1 MGKAPVALALV
12 GVLAAAGIAN
22 GLPQTGAFSDVSGN
36 PSDATSS
43 AALQQITGQVLSS
56 NTAGN
61 GSSDQTSG
69 GSSPAAGAAS
79 SKSEAS
85 GTSSGDTS
93 GVNKTVSSSNAAN
106 NSKAAHSKAAN
117 NSKANNGSLTTSSLS
132 TSSTKS
138 AASYKAHAWKYSNA
152 PLYYTVRGKANT
164 SVKVKKG
171 KTKMAGWDKL
181 GRTKRVVTKVTYKMV
196 ADSAGWRE
204 SMPASAD
211 TISGWGKQSLV
222 SVSLSNGR
230 TYNGYAWN
238 RSHLLADCLGGHAI
252 KENLVTGTRTQNV
265 GNNVTSAPGGMQYTE
280 QLALN
285 YLNSHHKG
293 WVYYRATPVYKGKEL
308 VCRSVYVD
316 ILSNDGSINQHV
328 EVYNAMRGVKINYK
342 TGAVSGKAVKK
353 AGSSSSSKGS
363 SSSNGNKNNSTSTS
377 TTGGKWVYVTNT
389 GTKYHAASCK
399 YLASSKHKIKLKA
412 AKAQGYTACKV
423 CGG

>member
-22 GLPQTGAFSDVSGN
+22 GLPQTGAFSDASG
-36 PSDATSS
+36 SS
-43 AALQQITGQVLSS
+43 SS
-56 NTAGN
+56 NGGLSAQQATDHEASDDAAGN
-61 GSSDQTSG
+61 GSGDQTSG
-69 GSSPAAGAAS
+69 GSSSSAGAAS
-79 SKSEAS
+79 SKGEASSASSGEAS
-85 GTSSGDTS
+85 GA
-93 GVNKTVSSSNAAN
+93 NKAVSSNKVAN
-106 NSKAAHSKAAN
+106 NKATKNRKA
-117 NSKANNGSLTTSSLS
+117 SSGSLTTSSLS

-138 AASYKAHAWKYSNA
+138 AASYKAHTWKYSNA

-164 SVKVKKG
+164 SVKIKKG

-181 GRTKRVVTKVTYKMV
+181 GRTKRVVAKVTYKMV

-238 RSHLLADCLGGHAI
+238 RSHLLADCLGGHAV

-293 WVYYRATPVYKGKEL
+293 WVYYRATPVYKGNEL

-328 EVYNAMRGVKINYK
+328 EVYNAMRGVKVNYK

-353 AGSSSSSKGS
+353 SSSSSSNKGSSSSS
-363 SSSNGNKNNSTSTS
+363 GNKNNSTSTS

-399 YLASSKHKIKLKA
+399 YLTSSKHKIKLKA

>member
-22 GLPQTGAFSDVSGN
+22 GLPQAGAFSDVSGN
-36 PSDATSS
+36 SSDATSS
-43 AALQQITGQVLSS
+43 LSAQQATDREVSDD
-56 NTAGN
+56 TAGN
-61 GSSDQTSG
+61 GSSDQTSDA
-69 GSSPAAGAAS
+69 SSSSAGAAS

-85 GTSSGDTS
+85 GISSAAAS
-93 GVNKTVSSSNAAN
+93 GASKAVSSSNAAN
-106 NSKAAHSKAAN
+106 SSKAS
-117 NSKANNGSLTTSSLS
+117 SGSLTTSSLS
-132 TSSTKS
+132 ASSTKS
-138 AASYKAHAWKYSNA
+138 VASYKAHTWKYSNA

-181 GRTKRVVTKVTYKMV
+181 GRTKRVVAKVTYKMV

-238 RSHLLADCLGGHAI
+238 RSHLLADCLGGHAV

-265 GNNVTSAPGGMQYTE
+265 GNNVISAPGGMQYTE

-363 SSSNGNKNNSTSTS
+363 SSSNGNKNSSTSTS

>member
-22 GLPQTGAFSDVSGN
+22 GLPQTGAFSDALGSS
-36 PSDATSS
+36 SDATSS
-43 AALQQITGQVLSS
+43 LSAQQATDREVSDD
-56 NTAGN
+56 TAGN
-61 GSSDQTSG
+61 GSSDQTSDA
-69 GSSPAAGAAS
+69 SSSSAGAAS

-106 NSKAAHSKAAN
+106 NSKAAHSKA
-117 NSKANNGSLTTSSLS
+117 SSGSLTTSSLS
-132 TSSTKS
+132 ASSTKS
-138 AASYKAHAWKYSNA
+138 VASYKAHTWKYSNA

-171 KTKMAGWDKL
+171 KSKMAGWDKL
-181 GRTKRVVTKVTYKMV
+181 GRTKRVVAKVTYKMV

-230 TYNGYAWN
+230 IYNGYAWN
-238 RSHLLADCLGGHAI
+238 RSHLLADCLGGHAV

-363 SSSNGNKNNSTSTS
+363 SSSNGNKNSSTSTS

>member
-22 GLPQTGAFSDVSGN
+22 GLPQTGAFSDALGSS
-36 PSDATSS
+36 SDATSS
-43 AALQQITGQVLSS
+43 LSAQQATDREVSDD
-56 NTAGN
+56 TAGN
-61 GSSDQTSG
+61 GSSDQTSDA
-69 GSSPAAGAAS
+69 SSSSAGAAS

-85 GTSSGDTS
+85 GISSAAAS
-93 GVNKTVSSSNAAN
+93 GASKAVSSSNAAN
-106 NSKAAHSKAAN
+106 NSKAAHSKA
-117 NSKANNGSLTTSSLS
+117 SSGSLTTSSLS
-132 TSSTKS
+132 ASSTKS
-138 AASYKAHAWKYSNA
+138 LASYKAHTWKYSNA

-181 GRTKRVVTKVTYKMV
+181 GRTKRVVAKVTYKMV

-230 TYNGYAWN
+230 IYNGYAWN
-238 RSHLLADCLGGHAI
+238 RSHLLADCLGGHAV

-363 SSSNGNKNNSTSTS
+363 SSSNGNKNSSTSTS

>member
-1 MGKAPVALALV
+1 M
-12 GVLAAAGIAN
+12 
-22 GLPQTGAFSDVSGN
+22 
-36 PSDATSS
+36 S
-43 AALQQITGQVLSS
+43 A
-56 NTAGN
+56 
-61 GSSDQTSG
+61 
-69 GSSPAAGAAS
+69 
-79 SKSEAS
+79 
-85 GTSSGDTS
+85 
-93 GVNKTVSSSNAAN
+93 
-106 NSKAAHSKAAN
+106 
-117 NSKANNGSLTTSSLS
+117 
-132 TSSTKS
+132 SSTKS
-138 AASYKAHAWKYSNA
+138 VASYKAHTWKYSNA

-181 GRTKRVVTKVTYKMV
+181 GRTKRVVAKVTYKMV

-230 TYNGYAWN
+230 IYNGYAWN
-238 RSHLLADCLGGHAI
+238 RSHLLADCLGGHAV

-363 SSSNGNKNNSTSTS
+363 SSSNGNKNSSTSTS

>member
-22 GLPQTGAFSDVSGN
+22 GLPQTGAFSDASGSS
-36 PSDATSS
+36 SDATSS
-43 AALQQITGQVLSS
+43 AALQPATDQVLSDDI
-56 NTAGN
+56 AGN
-61 GSSDQTSG
+61 GSGDQTSG
-69 GSSPAAGAAS
+69 GSSSSAGAAS

-85 GTSSGDTS
+85 SASSDVDDTS
-93 GVNKTVSSSNAAN
+93 GV
-106 NSKAAHSKAAN
+106 SKAAN
-117 NSKANNGSLTTSSLS
+117 SKATNSSRSSNGSLTISSLS

-138 AASYKAHAWKYSNA
+138 TASYKAHTWKYSNA

-181 GRTKRVVTKVTYKMV
+181 GRTKRVVAKVTYKMV

-204 SMPASAD
+204 NMPASAD

-238 RSHLLADCLGGHAI
+238 RSHLLADCLGGHAV

-265 GNNVTSAPGGMQYTE
+265 GNNVISAPSGMQYTE

-293 WVYYRATPVYKGKEL
+293 WVYYRATPVYKGNEL

-353 AGSSSSSKGS
+353 SSSSSSNKGSSSSS
-363 SSSNGNKNNSTSTS
+363 GNKNNSTSTS

>member
-22 GLPQTGAFSDVSGN
+22 GLPQTGAFSDALGSS
-36 PSDATSS
+36 SDATSS
-43 AALQQITGQVLSS
+43 LSAQQAADREVSDD
-56 NTAGN
+56 TAGN
-61 GSSDQTSG
+61 GSSDQTSDA
-69 GSSPAAGAAS
+69 SSSSAGAAS

-106 NSKAAHSKAAN
+106 NSKAAHSKA
-117 NSKANNGSLTTSSLS
+117 SSGSLTTSSLS
-132 TSSTKS
+132 ASSTKS
-138 AASYKAHAWKYSNA
+138 VASYKAHTWKYSNA

-181 GRTKRVVTKVTYKMV
+181 GRTKRVVAKVTYKMV

-230 TYNGYAWN
+230 IYNGYAWN
-238 RSHLLADCLGGHAI
+238 RSHLLADCLGGHAV

-363 SSSNGNKNNSTSTS
+363 SSSNGNKNSSTSTS

>member
-22 GLPQTGAFSDVSGN
+22 GLPQTGAFSDASGSS
-36 PSDATSS
+36 SDATSS
-43 AALQQITGQVLSS
+43 AALQPTTDQALSDDAAS
-56 NTAGN
+56 N
-61 GSSDQTSG
+61 GSGDQTSG
-69 GSSPAAGAAS
+69 AS
-79 SKSEAS
+79 SSSAGEASSRSEVS
-85 GTSSGDTS
+85 GTSSDDTS
-93 GVNKTVSSSNAAN
+93 GANKADSNKAGDSKAGNSNKVANSSRSSNG
-106 NSKAAHSKAAN
+106 
-117 NSKANNGSLTTSSLS
+117 GSIINSLS

-138 AASYKAHAWKYSNA
+138 TASYKAHTWKYSNA

-171 KTKMAGWDKL
+171 KIKMAGWDKL
-181 GRTKRVVTKVTYKMV
+181 GRTKRVVAKVTYKMV

-204 SMPASAD
+204 NMPASAD

-238 RSHLLADCLGGHAI
+238 RSHLLADCLGGHAV

-265 GNNVTSAPGGMQYTE
+265 GNNVISAPGGMQYTE

-293 WVYYRATPVYKGKEL
+293 WVYYRATPVYKGNEL

-353 AGSSSSSKGS
+353 SSSSSSNKGSSSSS
-363 SSSNGNKNNSTSTS
+363 GNKNNSTSTS

>member
-22 GLPQTGAFSDVSGN
+22 GLPQTGAFSDALGSS
-36 PSDATSS
+36 SDATSS
-43 AALQQITGQVLSS
+43 LSAQQATDREVSDD
-56 NTAGN
+56 TAGN
-61 GSSDQTSG
+61 GSSNQTSDA
-69 GSSPAAGAAS
+69 SSSSAGAAS

-85 GTSSGDTS
+85 GISSGDAS
-93 GVNKTVSSSNAAN
+93 GASKAVSSSNAAN
-106 NSKAAHSKAAN
+106 NSKAS
-117 NSKANNGSLTTSSLS
+117 NGSLTTSSLS

-138 AASYKAHAWKYSNA
+138 AASYKAHTWKYSNA

-181 GRTKRVVTKVTYKMV
+181 GRTKRVVAKVTYKMV

-230 TYNGYAWN
+230 IYNGYAWN
-238 RSHLLADCLGGHAI
+238 RSHLLADCLGGHAV

-363 SSSNGNKNNSTSTS
+363 SSSNGNKNSSTSTS